1 MFYRTEPV
9 FVERPWGGSDFR
21 GLFPQCPDGPIGE
34 VWLLSGIKGKSTLIT
49 QNGSIEP
56 EARNLSDRT
65 EEMIGSTLPRFPVM
79 IKLLKA
85 KEWLS
90 VQVHPDDRIAR
101 IEEGEPWGKS
111 EMWVVVGTDEEA
123 LLIDGL
129 KKDFALESLRER
141 SDPEAFARKI
151 ETALHFVKPEIG
163 EIYEIP
169 SGTVHA
175 LGPGVFVIEIQ
186 QTSELTYRLFDWGRQ
201 RPVQVE
207 KAVEAVVS
215 DGLRAKKTPL
225 DSRFKQRL
233 FRLLLSIRWN
243 GRRILPFVVAGVP
256 HDRSHSVPALA
267 GHYCSFGRKGPFGRL
282 LSAYRSGPHLAIIH
296 SVRETNAFFST
307 VT

>member
-34 VWLLSGIKGKSTLIT
+34 VWLLSGIKGKSTLIR

-56 EARNLSDRT
+56 EVRNLSDRT

-215 DGLRAKKTPL
+215 DGLRAKKHL
-225 DSRFKQRL
+225 WIQGLSNDYFDCS
-233 FRLLLSIRWN
+233 FRSDGTAEGFCLLLSQESLTIDHIRC
-243 GRRILPFVVAGVP
+243 LPWQVIIVP
-256 HDRSHSVPALA
+256 LGEKVRLEGSYLHIGLGPIWRS
-267 GHYCSFGRKGPFGRL
+267 Y
-282 LSAYRSGPHLAIIH
+282 IQ
-296 SVRETNAFFST
+296 
-307 VT
+307 